1 MTNDYVFSII
11 AEQRRQEF
19 AAEAANDRLARI
31 ATAGRTSWRRRL
43 AHTLNWKGTRPL
55 TTLRQGAH

>member
-1 MTNDYVFSII
+1 MTNDYSFSII
-11 AEQRRQEF
+11 AEQRRQDF

-31 ATAGRTSWRRRL
+31 ARADRAPWARRL
-43 AHTLNWKGTRPL
+43 AHTFTWSGKPL